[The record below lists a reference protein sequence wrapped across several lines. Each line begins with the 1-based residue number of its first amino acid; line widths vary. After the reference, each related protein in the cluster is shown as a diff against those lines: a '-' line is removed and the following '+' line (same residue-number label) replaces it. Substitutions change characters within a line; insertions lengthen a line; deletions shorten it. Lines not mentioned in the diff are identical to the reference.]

1 MAKNRIDAVTQ
12 TRWDEP
18 TRRQK
23 MRHRREESKRGW
35 GEDEYR
41 TGRGV
46 GGRRRA
52 AAAASVG
59 ERVREDAGT
68 WSAKRSAVRSGL
80 WPVGTRVAVRAT
92 AGEGDSAARFGV
104 VVPL

>member
-1 MAKNRIDAVTQ
+1 
-12 TRWDEP
+12 
-18 TRRQK
+18 

-68 WSAKRSAVRSGL
+68 WSAKRSALRSPRREEVPKWAVACGH
-80 WPVGTRVAVRAT
+80 PVAVRAR

>member
-1 MAKNRIDAVTQ
+1 MNRLEGRKCAIGEERA
-12 TRWDEP
+12 
-18 TRRQK
+18 
-23 MRHRREESKRGW
+23 REGG
-35 GEDEYR
+35 GEDGHR
-41 TGRGV
+41 TGRGG

-59 ERVREDAGT
+59 ERVRGDAGT
-68 WSAKRSAVRSGL
+68 WSGKRSALRSARREVPK
-80 WPVGTRVAVRAT
+80 WAVGTRVAVRAT